1 MALSPAKSL
10 QSESLAIPPIS
21 STDAMP
27 INITVPESS
36 SAISNEPFDSAAKVD
51 FDLADRLFPN
61 RNPVVKRHSIYICNR
76 TPPPKSIAADILS
89 SGSFLIESSRS
100 ILTSIE
106 GIQEALSDFN
116 SAKEELIDRADDS
129 SSHEDIDINLRV
141 NLKPKSRRKKKK
153 KLKEISPEKNKSAK
167 KKDTKESPNTVA

>member
-51 FDLADRLFPN
+51 FDLADRLFP
-61 RNPVVKRHSIYICNR
+61 
-76 TPPPKSIAADILS
+76 T
-89 SGSFLIESSRS
+89 E
-100 ILTSIE
+100 T
-106 GIQEALSDFN
+106 Q
-116 SAKEELIDRADDS
+116 
-129 SSHEDIDINLRV
+129 
-141 NLKPKSRRKKKK
+141 
-153 KLKEISPEKNKSAK
+153 
-167 KKDTKESPNTVA
+167 